1 MKILKAFF
9 LSLVLF
15 PVASIAQMTVE
26 DFFKYSQAD
35 SLRLSPDGKYLAV
48 RGEATGKKEVY
59 ILDRKTKE
67 IKQRFFFPQ
76 DYEAGNFFWAS
87 DKRLIVSQ
95 NKKVGPLDLPA
106 RTGYYFA
113 GDVDGTKKYQIWPP
127 RNKAGASTSLPRGF
141 RVVDTLDDDEE
152 KILAIMYERNYPA
165 LFEFDIYS
173 SRYKKLET
181 GAVKNGNLLIGSDK
195 KAYVSI
201 GLADEDDDLIVL
213 YLKNSD
219 GDWEKFEEFKRE
231 SGMISPIQ
239 VYDNDSKL
247 MVFSDRSEQGSG
259 IYSIDLT
266 TKEMN
271 LLHKLEGD
279 ADVEGYIYD
288 YQYENPQVVGVE
300 RLPNYPETSF
310 FNTDNKAYKIQSS
323 LETAFPDKVVEI
335 GQPTRDNRFSIVK
348 VSNDQDAG
356 TVYLYDAKK
365 SKLSFEMKA
374 LPWIESEELGLRHP
388 ITFKARDGIEIRG
401 YLTLPKG
408 KEKNLPM
415 VVLVH
420 GGPYGPYDR
429 WSYDPEAHYYA
440 YNGYAVL
447 QVNYR
452 GSGGRGRSF
461 QYDHYKKMGRE
472 MQDDLTDA
480 TLWAVEKGIADKD
493 RICIAGASY
502 GAYAALMGVVKEP
515 DLYQCAIG
523 YAGAYDIKVFK
534 YSDIYERESGREFLN
549 DAWGYNNE
557 EFAYERSPVNFVDKI
572 KAELLIIHGT
582 GDRRTPIE
590 HYEVLTEK
598 LDEAGIPYDSL
609 VKPNEG
615 HGFADEENRIEAY
628 TKMLNFLNRNLK
640 SKVTSSR
647 VD

>member
-1 MKILKAFF
+1 MKKLKYCILI
-9 LSLVLF
+9 VLALPF
-15 PVASIAQMTVE
+15 ISVAKMSVE
-26 DFFKYSQAD
+26 DFFKYPQAD
-35 SLRLSPDGKYLAV
+35 SLKLSPDGKFLAV

-59 ILDRKTKE
+59 ILDRKTKD

-76 DYEAGNFFWAS
+76 DYEAGQFYWVSN
-87 DKRLIVSQ
+87 KRLVVGQ

-106 RTGYYFA
+106 RTGYFFA
-113 GDVDGTKKYQIWPP
+113 GDVDGSKKYQIWPP
-127 RNKAGASTSLPRGF
+127 RNKAGTTTSLPKGF
-141 RVVDTLDDDEE
+141 RIVDTLDGDDS
-152 KILAIMYERNYPA
+152 KVLAIMYERNYPG
-165 LFEFDIYS
+165 LYEFDVYS

-181 GAVKNGNLLIGSDK
+181 GAVKGGSLLIGENN

-201 GLADEDDDLIVL
+201 GLDDEDDNLILL
-213 YLKNSD
+213 YLKNAS
-219 GDWEKFEEFKRE
+219 GEWEKFAEFERE
-231 SGMISPIQ
+231 NGMISPLQ

-247 MVFSDRSEQGSG
+247 MVFSDIEEGKSG
-259 IYSIDLT
+259 LYSIDLK
-266 TKEMN
+266 TKEKKP
-271 LLHKLEGD
+271 LQLLEGD
-279 ADVEGYIYD
+279 ANVEEYVYEFKYD
-288 YQYENPQVVGVE
+288 NPKIIGVE
-300 RLPNYPETSF
+300 RQPNFPEVTIFDKSSR
-310 FNTDNKAYKIQSS
+310 AYKIQST
-323 LETAFPDKVVEI
+323 LESAFPDKVVDI
-335 GQPTRDNRFSIVK
+335 SRPTKDNRFAIVK

-356 TVYLYDAKK
+356 TFYLYDAKNN
-365 SKLSFEMKA
+365 KLSFEMKA
-374 LPWIESEELGLRHP
+374 LPWIKTEELGLRHP
-388 ITFKARDGIEIRG
+388 ISFTARDGLEIRG

-429 WSYDPEAHYYA
+429 WNYDPEAHYYA

-549 DAWGYNNE
+549 EAWGYDNE

-572 KAELLIIHGT
+572 KANLLIVHGT

-598 LDEAGIPYDSL
+598 LDEAGIPYESL

-628 TKMLNFLNRNLK
+628 TKMLNFLNANLK
-640 SKVTSSR
+640 TSVKTKR
-647 VD
+647 VN

>member
-1 MKILKAFF
+1 MKKFKCIIVF
-9 LSLVLF
+9 L
-15 PVASIAQMTVE
+15 VALPLCLQAKMTVE
-26 DFFKYSQAD
+26 DFFKYPQAD
-35 SLRLSPDGKYLAV
+35 SLKLSPDGKFLAV
-48 RGEATGKKEVY
+48 RGEASGKKEVY
-59 ILDRKTKE
+59 ILDRKTKK
-67 IKQRFFFPQ
+67 IKQRFFFPK
-76 DYEAGNFFWAS
+76 DYEAGQFYWVSN
-87 DKRLIVSQ
+87 KRLVVSQ

-113 GDVDGTKKYQIWPP
+113 GDVDGSKKYQIWPP
-127 RNKAGASTSLPRGF
+127 RNKAGSTTSLPKGF
-141 RVVDTLDDDEE
+141 RIVDKLDGSDD
-152 KILAIMYERNYPA
+152 KVLSVMYERGYPG
-165 LFEFDIYS
+165 LYEFDVYS

-181 GAVKNGNLLIGSDK
+181 GAVKGGSLLIGENN

-201 GLADEDDDLIVL
+201 GVDDDDQNLILL
-213 YLKNSD
+213 YLKNKD
-219 GDWEKFEEFKRE
+219 DEWEKFAEFKRE
-231 SGMISPIQ
+231 DGMISPLQ

-247 MVFSDRSEQGSG
+247 LVFSNVDEGKSG
-259 IYSIDLT
+259 LYSIDLR
-266 TKEMN
+266 TKEKT
-271 LLHKLEGD
+271 LQYLLEGD
-279 ADVEGYIYD
+279 ADIENYVYEFKYD
-288 YQYENPQVVGVE
+288 DPKIIGVE
-300 RLPNYPETSF
+300 RQPNFPEVTIFDKSS
-310 FNTDNKAYKIQSS
+310 KAFKIQSM
-323 LETAFPDKVVEI
+323 LESAFPDKVVDI
-335 GQPTRDNRFSIVK
+335 GQPTRDNRFAIVK
-348 VSNDQDAG
+348 ASNDQDPG
-356 TVYLYDAKK
+356 SFYLYD
-365 SKLSFEMKA
+365 SENNKLSFEMKS
-374 LPWIESEELGLRHP
+374 LPWIETEELGLRHP
-388 ITFKARDGIEIRG
+388 ISFKARDGLEIRG

-429 WSYDPEAHYYA
+429 WYYDPEAHYYA

-461 QYDHYKKMGRE
+461 EFDHYKKMGRE

-480 TLWAVEKGIADKD
+480 TLWAVEQGFADKN

-534 YSDIYERESGREFLN
+534 YSDIYERDSGREFLN
-549 DAWGYNNE
+549 DAWGFDND

-572 KAELLIIHGT
+572 KADLLIVHGT

-598 LDEAGIPYDSL
+598 LKEANIPYDSL

-615 HGFADEENRIEAY
+615 HGFADEENRVEAY
-628 TKMLNFLNRNLK
+628 TKMLQFLNRNLK
-640 SKVTSSR
+640 SRVTSSR
-647 VD
+647 VN

>member
-1 MKILKAFF
+1 MKKLKCIILILLAIPFGLQAK
-9 LSLVLF
+9 
-15 PVASIAQMTVE
+15 MTVE
-26 DFFKYSQAD
+26 DFFKYPQAD
-35 SLRLSPDGKYLAV
+35 SLKLSPDGKFLAV
-48 RGEATGKKEVY
+48 RGEASGKKEVY
-59 ILDRKTKE
+59 ILDRKTKK
-67 IKQRFFFPQ
+67 IKQRFFFPK
-76 DYEAGNFFWAS
+76 DYEAGQFYWVSN
-87 DKRLIVSQ
+87 KRLVVSR

-113 GDVDGTKKYQIWPP
+113 GDVDGSKKYQIWPP
-127 RNKAGASTSLPRGF
+127 RNKAGASSSIPKGF
-141 RVVDTLDDDEE
+141 RVVDTLDGDDE
-152 KILAIMYERNYPA
+152 KVLAVMYERGYPG
-165 LFEFDIYS
+165 LYEFDVYS

-181 GAVKNGNLLIGSDK
+181 GAVKGGSLLIGENN

-201 GLADEDDDLIVL
+201 GVDDDDQNLILL
-213 YLKNSD
+213 YLKNKE
-219 GDWEKFEEFKRE
+219 GEWEKFAEFIRE
-231 SGMISPIQ
+231 DGMISPLQ

-247 MVFSDRSEQGSG
+247 LVFSNVDEGKSG
-259 IYSIDLT
+259 LYSIDLK
-266 TKEMN
+266 TKEKS
-271 LLHKLEGD
+271 LVYLLEGD
-279 ADVEGYIYD
+279 ADIEGYVYEFKYD
-288 YQYENPQVVGVE
+288 DPKIIGVE
-300 RLPNYPETSF
+300 RQPNYPEVTIFDKTS
-310 FNTDNKAYKIQSS
+310 KAYKIQSM
-323 LETAFPDKVVEI
+323 LESAFPDKVVDI
-335 GQPTRDNRFSIVK
+335 GHPTKNNRFAIVK
-348 VSNDQDAG
+348 VSNDQDPG
-356 TVYLYDAKK
+356 SFYLYDAENN
-365 SKLSFEMKA
+365 KLSFEMKS
-374 LPWIESEELGLRHP
+374 LPWIKTEELGLRHP
-388 ITFKARDGIEIRG
+388 VTFKARDGLEIRG

-408 KEKNLPM
+408 QEKNLPM

-429 WSYDPEAHYYA
+429 WYYDPEAHFYA

-461 QYDHYKKMGRE
+461 QFDHYKKMGRE

-480 TLWAVEKGIADKD
+480 TLWAVEQGFADKN

-549 DAWGYNNE
+549 DAWGYDNE

-572 KAELLIIHGT
+572 KADLLIVHGT

-598 LDEAGIPYDSL
+598 LEEANIPYDSL

-615 HGFADEENRIEAY
+615 HGFADKDNRVEAY
-628 TKMLNFLNRNLK
+628 TKMLQFLNRNLK
-640 SKVTSSR
+640 MRVTSAR
-647 VD
+647 VN